1 MADLGFEVNDDT
13 ALSRSR
19 LPRWLRPLLML
30 SVPLLLIAGGVWLY
44 IAGQAYEATDN
55 AYVRQ
60 DKVSIAPEVGGRVI
74 EVAVRENVR
83 VREGQLLFRID
94 PDPYRIALRQADAAL
109 AKARVEVDGLG
120 AEVSVADV
128 DIAAA
133 RDEIAFAKAEFDRQS
148 ELLDRGFTTRA
159 RYQAAQ
165 LALAKTRE
173 QMNTATSEARKAR
186 VALGS
191 GGAVSDRPAT
201 VEAALAARE
210 EAVLNLSRTEVRAP
224 ASGVISQT
232 ERLQVGAMLPAGLP
246 TLSLVADGHSW
257 IEANFKETQLRKVL
271 PGQKTTVTIDAYGKA
286 LSGHVESI
294 GAGTG
299 SEFALLPAQ
308 NANGNWVKVTQ
319 RVPVR
324 IAIDS
329 KSDRPLIA
337 GLSAEVK
344 IDVRADANADAR

>member
-1 MADLGFEVNDDT
+1 MADLGFEMNDDT
-13 ALSRSR
+13 ALSRR
-19 LPRWLRPLLML
+19 RAPAWLRPVLML
-30 SVPLLLIAGGVWLY
+30 SVPLLLVIGGVWLY
-44 IAGQAYEATDN
+44 IAGQSHETTDN
-55 AYVRQ
+55 AYVQQ
-60 DKVSIAPEVGGRVI
+60 DKVSVAPEVTGIVSK
-74 EVAVRENVR
+74 VAVTENAR
-83 VREGQLLFRID
+83 VRKGQLLFSID
-94 PDPYRIALRQADAAL
+94 PEPFRIALRQAEAAL
-109 AKARVEVDGLG
+109 AKARVEVDELG
-120 AEVSVADV
+120 AEVNVADV

-133 RDEIAFAKAEFDRQS
+133 RDEIAFASAEFQRQS

-159 RYQAAQ
+159 RWQQAQ
-165 LALAKTRE
+165 LALAKARE
-173 QMNTATSEARKAR
+173 QLNTATSEARKAR

-191 GGAVSDRPAT
+191 GGAPANRPAA

-210 EAVLNLSRTEVRAP
+210 QAMWSLSRTDVRAP
-224 ASGVISQT
+224 SDGVISQT

-257 IEANFKETQLRKVL
+257 VEANFKETELRKMR
-271 PGQKTTVTIDAYGKA
+271 PGQKATIEIDAYGTK
-286 LSGHVESI
+286 LEGHVQSI
-294 GAGTG
+294 GVGTG

-337 GLSAEVK
+337 GLSAEVRV
-344 IDVRADANADAR
+344 DVSDGDR